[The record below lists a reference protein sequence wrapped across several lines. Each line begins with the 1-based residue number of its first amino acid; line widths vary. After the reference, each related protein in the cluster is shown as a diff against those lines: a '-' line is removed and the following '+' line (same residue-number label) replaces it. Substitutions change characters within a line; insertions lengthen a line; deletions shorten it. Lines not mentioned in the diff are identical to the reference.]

1 MQKPMFIATSKGYI
15 NLSLVT
21 QITEHGGKMRF
32 VFIGSMS
39 TGDEGMMPDYLEL
52 DHAEGSGIV
61 SLLRENFPEMF
72 IG

>member
-21 QITEHGGKMRF
+21 QIAEHGGKMRF

-39 TGDEGMMPDYLEL
+39 TADE
-52 DHAEGSGIV
+52 A
-61 SLLRENFPEMF
+61 
-72 IG
+72 